1 MSPQDSVPLIAR
13 DDISE
18 FVGQHFLDRVAV
30 GLADQGLLAQVP
42 LAARGLL
49 RQDVALKRFLVNHL
63 LFGCDRQ
70 PLFRSPVC
78 F

>member
-1 MSPQDSVPLIAR
+1 MIERNPILELVR
-13 DDISE
+13 
-18 FVGQHFLDRVAV
+18 QHFLDGVAV
-30 GLADQGLLAQVP
+30 GLADDGLHAQLA

-49 RQDVALKRFLVNHL
+49 GQDVALKRFLVNHL